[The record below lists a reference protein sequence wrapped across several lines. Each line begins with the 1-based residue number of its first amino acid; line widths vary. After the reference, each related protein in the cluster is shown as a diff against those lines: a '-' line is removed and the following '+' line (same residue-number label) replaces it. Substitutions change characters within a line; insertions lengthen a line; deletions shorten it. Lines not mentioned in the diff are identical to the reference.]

1 VGAPASRRA
10 RSRAVRV
17 ALALSGATLTAT
29 RDGAADEPPPAVPGD
44 EMLAPTTLPALR
56 HAGAAFEFE
65 YLGAGV
71 GQAPLAGFSSLGSTF
86 AWMSRFEAEVA
97 VAPRRWF
104 VGGAWD
110 FASAAAPGVGRALLH
125 GNPEVWLR
133 GAWAHPT
140 GLVAGGG
147 LGWMIPLPRSDAP
160 EVQAAQET
168 VRAVR
173 AWDAAT
179 FSTNELT
186 LRPAFDVR
194 WASGPVAVQFR
205 SGLDIA
211 LDLEDASTN
220 LVARAGLFG
229 GLQAT
234 RWMCLGAE
242 ISEVYPI
249 TADIP
254 DAERAAITLSPSV
267 RFRVGALEPG
277 LSLLVP
283 LSTPLEGVA
292 DGFFAVRL
300 HVRLALEPRPRREP
314 DPVDVAPPG
323 ELDLP
328 PVDALV
334 P

>member
-1 VGAPASRRA
+1 MLAPSRA
-10 RSRAVRV
+10 RPPAARAALLLSLAALTRSRP
-17 ALALSGATLTAT
+17 S
-29 RDGAADEPPPAVPGD
+29 AADEVPPTVPGD
-44 EMLAPTTLPALR
+44 ETLAPPTLPALR
-56 HAGAAFEFE
+56 HAGTAFELE

-71 GQAPLAGFSSLGSTF
+71 GQAPLAGFTSLGSAF
-86 AWMSRFEAEVA
+86 AWMTRLEGEVA

-110 FASAAAPGVGRALLH
+110 FASAAAPGIGRALLH
-125 GNPEVWLR
+125 GNPELWLR
-133 GAWAHPT
+133 GAWAHPD

-160 EVQAAQET
+160 EVRAAQET
-168 VRAVR
+168 VRAVH

-194 WASGPVAVQFR
+194 WASGPVTLQFR
-205 SGLDIA
+205 SGLDVAIDVEEA
-211 LDLEDASTN
+211 RTN

-229 GLQAT
+229 GLQAG

-242 ISEVYPI
+242 LSEVYPI

-254 DAERAAITLSPSV
+254 DAERAAVTLSPSV

-300 HVRLALEPRPRREP
+300 HVRLAIEPRARREP
-314 DPVDVAPPG
+314 EPLEPTTPA
-323 ELDLP
+323 EIDLP
-328 PVDALV
+328 PADA
-334 P
+334 PPH

>member
-1 VGAPASRRA
+1 VAAFA
-10 RSRAVRV
+10 RSRARSQAICA
-17 ALALSGATLTAT
+17 ALTLSCAALGAT
-29 RDGAADEPPPAVPGD
+29 RECAADEVPPTVPGD
-44 EMLAPTTLPALR
+44 ETLAPPTLPALR
-56 HAGAAFEFE
+56 HAGTAFELE

-71 GQAPLAGFSSLGSTF
+71 GQTPLAGLSSLGSAF
-86 AWMSRFEAEVA
+86 AWMSRLEGEVA
-97 VAPRRWF
+97 VEPRRWF

-125 GNPEVWLR
+125 GNPELWLR
-133 GAWAHPT
+133 GAWAHPN

-160 EVQAAQET
+160 EVRSAQET

-186 LRPAFDVR
+186 ARPAFDVR
-194 WASGPVAVQFR
+194 WASGPVTLQFR
-205 SGLDIA
+205 SGLDVA
-211 LDLEDASTN
+211 LDVEEASTN

-229 GLQAT
+229 GLQAG

-242 ISEVYPI
+242 LSEVYPL

-292 DGFFAVRL
+292 DGFFAIRL
-300 HVRLALEPRPRREP
+300 HVRLALEPRPTNSS
-314 DPVDVAPPG
+314 D
-323 ELDLP
+323 ELDRP
-328 PVDALV
+328 PVDA
-334 P
+334 PER